1 MALRGLLLTV
11 AAAKEIE
18 KAAGESVTGWRG
30 RTSVFML
37 PVGRIILY
45 YLIVSGNR
53 QIKFCIINSID
64 YYNLCIEVLPS

>member
-30 RTSVFML
+30 RASVFML
-37 PVGRIILY
+37 PVGRIISY
-45 YLIVSGNR
+45 YLIVSDNR
-53 QIKFCIINSID
+53 QIKSID
-64 YYNLCIEVLPS
+64 IYYLCIEVAES